1 MPLLS
6 PHLFLHR
13 PKKLFISLTPAGKSA
28 FFRAAERQAR
38 PCSLSAR
45 IKEQRLAPRPRKATK
60 KKQALITPYYFVY
73 TLKPPKSA

>member
-45 IKEQRLAPRPRKATK
+45 IKGLAPRPRKATK
-60 KKQALITPYYFVY
+60 KKQSLITPYYFVY